1 MADCVYCKDQQALE
15 QAIAAVGTAG
25 SCVMD
30 CEGLELGDAQ
40 GRLTL
45 FQIIPIRDT
54 AVPYLVDIQDLEQQ
68 QVDLQALKLL
78 LSVGSVTKVLYDCRN
93 DAAALWYE
101 QGCELQVRT
110 YRRGIHAV

>member
-1 MADCVYCKDQQALE
+1 MLCGCVTG
-15 QAIAAVGTAG
+15 AAEAG
-25 SCVMD
+25 D
-30 CEGLELGDAQ
+30 
-40 GRLTL
+40 R
-45 FQIIPIRDT
+45 
-54 AVPYLVDIQDLEQQ
+54 LEQQ

-110 YRRGIHAV
+110 YLRGIHASKEERNCATYVAVWRTGSKGS